1 MFTLLNDLNRL
12 LKTGE
17 SVILATIL
25 NHRGSTPRSSGA
37 RMLIRASGE
46 IVGTIGGGLME
57 AQVIERVPHLFAS
70 QCTAVVHFDL
80 TADTAASMNMIC
92 GGKLEVLMEF
102 VAADQD
108 NRRLYERLQAM
119 EKGCA
124 SGFVVT
130 AIPGTRTSQLP
141 SAKCLV
147 AANGSITGDRGCL
160 HADPHHLNAKFGQL
174 RRPVI
179 TTLGQQHLYI
189 EPVACREKLI
199 LFGAGHVAQAVARLA
214 DTVDFRVV
222 VVDDR
227 ADFANSQR
235 FGEAEEIV
243 VPSSFADGVESLAID
258 RNCYVVI
265 VTRGHLH
272 DRSVLAQVL
281 KTDAGYIGMIGSRRK
296 RDAIY
301 ASLSQDGY
309 QLFDFKRVHSPIGL
323 DIAAETP
330 EEIAVSIVAELVAV
344 RASQSK
350 SNAGGGSE

>member
-1 MFTLLNDLNRL
+1 VFALLNDINRL

-37 RMLIRASGE
+37 SMLLRESGA

-57 AQVIERVPHLFAS
+57 AQVIERAPQLFAT
-70 QCTAVVHFDL
+70 QCTGVVHFDL
-80 TADTAASMNMIC
+80 TADKAASMNMIC

-108 NRRLYERLQAM
+108 NRRLFERLYAM
-119 EKGCA
+119 EKGCT
-124 SGFVVT
+124 GGMVVT
-130 AIPGTRTSQLP
+130 AIPGTPTTQLP

-147 AANGSITGDRGCL
+147 AADGSITGNKDFL

-174 RRPVI
+174 RQPVI
-179 TTLGQQHLYI
+179 TTLGQQHVYI
-189 EPVACREKLI
+189 EPVACRAKLI

-214 DTVDFRVV
+214 HTVDFRVV
-222 VVDDR
+222 VIDDR
-227 ADFANSQR
+227 AEFANRQR

-243 VPSSFADGVESLAID
+243 VPSCFADGVEALAID

-309 QLFDFKRVHSPIGL
+309 QSFDLKRVHSPIGL

-344 RASQSK
+344 RAAQAK